1 MLRRK
6 SRRRKLGANSL
17 GVEVITQ
24 SCAICRVVP
33 AVVATL
39 PTASMLG
46 LHKGVIWIFHKYYKL
61 PTKQGI
67 TCPDGPKEERKR
79 KNFVKKNKTSAA
91 ALLHYVYK
99 VVS

>member
-1 MLRRK
+1 M
-6 SRRRKLGANSL
+6 GANSL

-67 TCPDGPKEERKR
+67 TCPDGGPKEERKR